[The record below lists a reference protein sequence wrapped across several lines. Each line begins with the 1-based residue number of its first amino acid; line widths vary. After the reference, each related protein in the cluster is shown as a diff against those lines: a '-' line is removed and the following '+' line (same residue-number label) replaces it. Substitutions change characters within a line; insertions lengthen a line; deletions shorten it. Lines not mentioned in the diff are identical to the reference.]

1 MTTPAV
7 TGPVVVE
14 RWSVVAGAGLLS
26 FVAMLEMSAM
36 NVALPAAAS
45 ALEVTMGHAQFA
57 IIGYQVALMICLIP
71 VGHLLGARPVRPIVL
86 GALAVFAALGPV
98 VACAP
103 ASASALVWVA
113 GWRAVQGIAAAMLFV
128 CMPLLA
134 STAVRPA
141 KRARALSVTAGLGS
155 IGIVMGP
162 VLAGPILDHLGWRA
176 VPLLKIP
183 ICLLAAV
190 ILYRGLPSHT
200 TARRRP
206 PPPVSAST
214 PDADPTPMRVV
225 AAVALLASA
234 ASVVPLGVS
243 IALQSAGRSATEAAV
258 VMITQSVVMAIVGF
272 AAGRVADRI
281 GPGRLSVLG
290 AGVVTVG
297 LAAMLLHTG
306 VWTTGELVWRLG
318 IIGLGMGMYGGPTQA
333 WVMNLTAPHRMA
345 AAASRMQLARTAG
358 FAIGPLVA
366 ASLWPPPP
374 QSNPALAVATAAA
387 LSGCA
392 VLIHAHHRTHC

>member
-1 MTTPAV
+1 
-7 TGPVVVE
+7 
-14 RWSVVAGAGLLS
+14 
-26 FVAMLEMSAM
+26 
-36 NVALPAAAS
+36 
-45 ALEVTMGHAQFA
+45 
-57 IIGYQVALMICLIP
+57 
-71 VGHLLGARPVRPIVL
+71 
-86 GALAVFAALGPV
+86 
-98 VACAP
+98 
-103 ASASALVWVA
+103 
-113 GWRAVQGIAAAMLFV
+113 
-128 CMPLLA
+128 MPLLA
-134 STAVRPA
+134 STAVPPA

-190 ILYRGLPSHT
+190 ILYRGLNPDT
-200 TARRRP
+200 LVRRR

-214 PDADPTPMRVV
+214 PGADPTPMRVV

-243 IALQSAGRSATEAAV
+243 IVLQSAGRSATEAAV

-281 GPGRLSVLG
+281 GPGRLSALG
-290 AGVVTVG
+290 AAVVTVG
-297 LAAMLLHTG
+297 LAAMLPHTG
-306 VWTTGELVWRLG
+306 VWTAGELVWRLG
-318 IIGLGMGMYGGPTQA
+318 IIGLGMGLYGGPTQA
-333 WVMNLTAPHRMA
+333 WVMNLTAPHLMA
-345 AAASRMQLARTAG
+345 ASASRMQLARTAG

-374 QSNPALAVATAAA
+374 QPQPQPALAVATAAA

-392 VLIHAHHRTHC
+392 VLIHAHTTARTAERESAP